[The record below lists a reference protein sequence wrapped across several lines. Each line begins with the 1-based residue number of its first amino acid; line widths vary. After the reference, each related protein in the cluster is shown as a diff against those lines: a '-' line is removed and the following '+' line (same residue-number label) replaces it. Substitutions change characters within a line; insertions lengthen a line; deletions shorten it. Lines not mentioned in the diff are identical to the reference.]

1 MNEWT
6 NEWVSEYVNEWK
18 MNEWVNEWVNEWMNE
33 WMNEGI
39 FVHERYI
46 MILRFICFIFVIEQV
61 LLHIGIQ
68 IIQVNYIHSTVSY
81 YIIMYLYKYDHVYKI
96 HTVCNLKQWR
106 IWVACY
112 IVYCDSFLF
121 QAQANLLGLLEL
133 LKVLPEE
140 VNNYTHSLS
149 LSFFLSLS
157 LSLSLCAYTLS
168 KLKFVRLYICW
179 NKK

>member
-1 MNEWT
+1 M
-6 NEWVSEYVNEWK
+6 NEWVSEW
-18 MNEWVNEWVNEWMNE
+18 MSEWVSEWVSE
-33 WMNEGI
+33 WMNEGVFI
-39 FVHERYI
+39 HKRYI
-46 MILRFICFIFVIEQV
+46 IILRFICFIVVID
-61 LLHIGIQ
+61 LHIGIQ
-68 IIQVNYIHSTVSY
+68 IIQVNYIHSSVSY
-81 YIIMYLYKYDHVYKI
+81 YIIMYRYKYDHVYKI

-140 VNNYTHSLS
+140 VNNCTHSLS
-149 LSFFLSLS
+149 LSLSFSFSLS
-157 LSLSLCAYTLS
+157 LSLSAYTLYE
-168 KLKFVRLYICW
+168 LKFVRLYICW